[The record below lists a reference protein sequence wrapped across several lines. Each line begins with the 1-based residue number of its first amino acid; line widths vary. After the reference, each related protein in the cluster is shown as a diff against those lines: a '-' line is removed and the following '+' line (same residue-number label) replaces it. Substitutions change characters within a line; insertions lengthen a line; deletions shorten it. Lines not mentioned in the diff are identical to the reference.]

1 MQPESKARQPLPN
14 DEPLLRA
21 ALPPVSQVEFAAARQ
36 GSAGARMSYRAAGPR
51 DGHAVVMLHGLGSSS
66 AGYRGQLAGLPPDVR
81 AIAWDA
87 PGFGA
92 SDPLPMPS
100 PTADDFA
107 HALDAFIQ
115 ALQLSTPVT
124 LVGSSWGS
132 VIAATYASL
141 FPGKVRALVLLAPN
155 VARGAL
161 PEDQRAALLEGLHAG
176 AEKTLAEDRA
186 EVAHRLLPPD
196 APQLVREHVLR
207 LRDAMTLKGWM
218 QAVGMLFSVHTPDRL
233 AAVRCPVSIVVG
245 LEDRLAPPALHAVP
259 LRDSAPH
266 ASLYEIP
273 HCGHMPKLEYP
284 SQVNGVILSAVR
296 ASA

>member
-1 MQPESKARQPLPN
+1 MQCESKPRQPLPD

-21 ALPPVSQVEFAAARQ
+21 ALPPRSHVALTSEPQ
-36 GSAGARMSYRAAGPR
+36 GRASARMSYRAAGRP
-51 DGHAVVMLHGLGSSS
+51 DGRTVVMLHGLGSSA
-66 AGYRGQLAGLPPDVR
+66 AGYRGQLAGLPPEVR

-87 PGFGA
+87 PGFGD
-92 SDPLPMPS
+92 SDPLPMPN

-107 HALDAFIQ
+107 HALDAFIR
-115 ALQLSTPVT
+115 ALGLSTPVT

-141 FPGKVRALVLLAPN
+141 HADKVGALVLMAPN

-161 PEDQRAALLEGLHAG
+161 PEDQRVAMLEGLHAG
-176 AEKTLAEDRA
+176 AEKTLAEDRV
-186 EVAHRLLPPD
+186 EVAQRLLPPD

-245 LEDRLAPPALHAVP
+245 QEDRLAPPPLHAVP
-259 LRDSAPH
+259 LHDSAPH
-266 ASLYEIP
+266 ASLHEIA

-284 SQVNGVILSAVR
+284 SRVNDVILSAVR
-296 ASA
+296 ASN

>member
-1 MQPESKARQPLPN
+1 MQPESKARQPLPD

-21 ALPPVSQVEFAAARQ
+21 ELPPLSQVEFAAAWQ
-36 GSAGARMSYRAAGPR
+36 GYAGARMSYRAAGPR

-92 SDPLPMPS
+92 SDLLPMPN

-115 ALQLSTPVT
+115 ALGLSTPVT

-141 FPGKVRALVLLAPN
+141 YPGKVRALMLLAPN

-161 PEDQRAALLEGLHAG
+161 PEEQRAALPEGLHAG

-186 EVAHRLLPPD
+186 EVARRLLPPD
-196 APQLVREHVLR
+196 APQLVREHVMR

-218 QAVGMLFSVHTPDRL
+218 QAVGMLFSVHTPNRL

-273 HCGHMPKLEYP
+273 HCGHMPKLEHP